1 MPRTAKRA
9 ARRDPSED
17 ARRIAELEAKLAAA
31 ERIADLGGHEYDCA
45 EAALT
50 LSAGF
55 RRIHG
60 LSDGPATLDGL
71 RALVHPEDREH
82 VSEVLREALAQGGP
96 YETEHRILRE
106 NDGAERWVHTHGVAI
121 LDGHGRPAKLYGL
134 SRDVTERRRAEEA
147 ARAEAER
154 YRQLFGNM
162 TSGFAVHE
170 IIRDEDGRPRDYR
183 FLEVNPAFERL
194 TGLSRSQVLGRT
206 VLEVMPGTE
215 SHWIETYGRV
225 AETGESERFEHRS
238 RELDRW
244 FEVLAYC
251 PGPGRFATIFSDITA
266 RKRTEEAL
274 RESEKRLT
282 LALEAISEAVWDW
295 DLPSGRVLAGPRW
308 HTMLGYEPD
317 QIPVSFE
324 SWRGLIHPDDLAVV
338 METLESHLDGRLP
351 DYEVVFRM
359 GAADGSW
366 RRILARGR
374 VVERDERGRPL
385 RMIGTHADV
394 TEFTATREALA
405 GREAL
410 LRTMIKSLPLDFWA
424 RDAEGRIL
432 MQSDVSVAL
441 WGDLS
446 DTGMSERRFDPET
459 LAVWR
464 ANNARVLAGS
474 VVQGDVEMTTRDG
487 RKRRFHNVVAPIR
500 EDGRIKGIL
509 GVNLD
514 ITEQEEQARA
524 LRESEERYRRML
536 DTANEGVWSMDAE
549 HRTTSVNQAMAAML
563 GYEPDEMLGRKVE
576 EFFLPEE
583 MRDHGRRMAARRKGL
598 ADRYER
604 RFRRKDGSVL
614 LTLVSAIPLRD
625 DAGNFAGSFAMFTDI
640 TENRRAE
647 RALRESEERFRS
659 LVQSS
664 PLPILVHSDWKVVF
678 VNPAAARALGVGT
691 PEQVLGMNALD
702 IIHPEDRDR
711 VRERMENLYSKRGD
725 APPARQRLQRADGS
739 VIEIEAS
746 AARVDYWGRPAAQVV
761 FADITERTKAEE
773 ALIRAKEAAEQAN
786 RAKSEF
792 LANMSHE
799 IRTPLNGVLGMLH
812 LLKTTELGQE
822 QALYA
827 ETALE
832 SGNHLLSVINDILDL
847 TRLQA
852 GRLALRPGPC
862 DLPALVGQVLQSFGS
877 VARERGLSLDADLD
891 PAIPSPLVC
900 DEARLRQVL
909 FNLAG
914 NSLKF
919 TEHGEVRVEAR
930 LLPSAGSDVWIYFC
944 VSDTGIGIPAAKQ
957 AEIFESFTQVDGS
970 LSRRYQG
977 AGLGLAIVRRLV
989 DLMGGSVAVDS
1000 RPGSG
1005 TRIAFSIRAAWV
1017 AALPDEPRPA
1027 EPRVHPS
1034 PARGLRL
1041 LVAEDDRVNQL
1052 LFRRM
1057 LEKSGHAVQCANNGR
1072 QALEMLAAGD
1082 FDAVLMD
1089 VQMPIMDGL
1098 AATRAIRSS
1107 TSLGPKSAIPIIA
1120 LTAHA
1125 MKGDRERFLEAGMNA
1140 YISKP
1145 VDFDELTR
1153 ALSPFGGS

>member
-1 MPRTAKRA
+1 MPSDSNHTAESA
-9 ARRDPSED
+9 PSGD
-17 ARRIAELEAKLAAA
+17 ARRIAELKAKLAAA

-45 EAALT
+45 TGALS

-55 RRIHG
+55 RAILG
-60 LSDGPATLDGL
+60 LERERNTLADL
-71 RALVHPEDREH
+71 RAAIHPEDRDR
-82 VSEVLREALAQGGP
+82 VSAMFREAVLRGGP
-96 YETEHRILRE
+96 YEAELRVLRP
-106 NDGAERWVHTHGVAI
+106 DGEERWVHTRGVAL
-121 LDGHGRPAKLYGL
+121 LDEDGRPAKLYGL
-134 SRDVTERRRAEEA
+134 SQDVTERRRAEES
-147 ARAEAER
+147 ARAEAGR
-154 YRQLFGNM
+154 YRRLFENM

-170 IIRDEDGRPRDYR
+170 IILDEGGRPRDYR

-194 TGLSRSQVLGRT
+194 TGLTREQVLGRT
-206 VLEVMPGTE
+206 VLEVLPATE

-225 AETGESERFEHRS
+225 AATGEPERFEHYS

-244 FEVLAYC
+244 FEVLAYR
-251 PGPGRFATIFSDITA
+251 PAPGRFATIFSDITGRRQA
-266 RKRTEEAL
+266 EEAV
-274 RESEKRLT
+274 RQSEERLN
-282 LALEAISEAVWDW
+282 LALEAVSEAVWDW
-295 DLPSGRVLAGPRW
+295 DLPSGRVLTGPRW
-308 HTMLGYEPD
+308 HTMLGYAPD
-317 QIPVSFE
+317 QFPVSLE
-324 SWRGLIHPDDLAVV
+324 TWSGLLHPDDQGVV
-338 METLESHLDGRLP
+338 MKALNSHLDGLAP
-351 DYEVVFRM
+351 DYEAVCRM
-359 GAADGSW
+359 RSADGSW

-374 VVERDERGRPL
+374 VVERDGQGRPL
-385 RMIGTHADV
+385 RMVGTHADV
-394 TEFTATREALA
+394 TDFAAAREALA

-432 MQSDVSVAL
+432 MQSDESVSL
-441 WGDLS
+441 WGDLTRTAMDDS
-446 DTGMSERRFDPET
+446 RFDPGT
-459 LAVWR
+459 LEIWR
-464 ANNARVLAGS
+464 GNNARVLAGG
-474 VVQGDVEMTTRDG
+474 VVQGDVEMTIRDG

-500 EDGRIKGIL
+500 EDGRVKGIL
-509 GVNLD
+509 GVNID

-563 GYEPDEMLGRKVE
+563 GYEPEEMLGRKVE

-583 MRDHGRRMAARRKGL
+583 MTDHGRRMAARRKGL

-604 RFRRKDGSVL
+604 RFRRKDGSGL

-640 TENRRAE
+640 TESRRAE
-647 RALRESEERFRS
+647 QALRESEERFRD
-659 LVQSS
+659 LVQRS
-664 PLPILVHSDWKVVF
+664 PLPILVHSDWRVAF
-678 VNPAAARALGVGT
+678 VNPAAARTLGAESPDQLIGADLLSLV
-691 PEQVLGMNALD
+691 P
-702 IIHPEDRDR
+702 PEDQDKVRAR
-711 VRERMENLYSKRGD
+711 VQALYSRRGD
-725 APPARQRLQRADGS
+725 APAARQRLLRLDGTTI
-739 VIEIEAS
+739 VVEVS
-746 AARVDYWGRPAAQVV
+746 AARVDFQGRPAAQVV
-761 FADITERTKAEE
+761 FADVTERVKAEE
-773 ALIRAKEAAEQAN
+773 ALIQARDAAEAAD

-812 LLKTTELGQE
+812 LLRTTSLGPE
-822 QALYA
+822 ETLYA

-862 DLPALVGQVLQSFGS
+862 DLPALVGQVLQSFAAVG
-877 VARERGLSLDADLD
+877 RERGLDLAADLD

-919 TEHGEVRVEAR
+919 TEKGEVRVEAR
-930 LLPSAGSDVWIYFC
+930 LLPSAGSDIWIYFC

-977 AGLGLAIVRRLV
+977 AGLGLSIVRRLV

-1005 TRIAFSIRAAWV
+1005 TRIAFSIRAARGADV
-1017 AALPDEPRPA
+1017 PAAPRPDA
-1027 EPRVHPS
+1027 PPP
-1034 PARGLRL
+1034 PAGPAKGLRL

-1057 LEKSGHAVQCANNGR
+1057 LEKLGHSVQCANNGR

-1089 VQMPIMDGL
+1089 VQMPVMDGL

-1107 TSLGPKSAIPIIA
+1107 TTLGPKSAIPIVA

-1153 ALSPFGGS
+1153 ALSGFAGL